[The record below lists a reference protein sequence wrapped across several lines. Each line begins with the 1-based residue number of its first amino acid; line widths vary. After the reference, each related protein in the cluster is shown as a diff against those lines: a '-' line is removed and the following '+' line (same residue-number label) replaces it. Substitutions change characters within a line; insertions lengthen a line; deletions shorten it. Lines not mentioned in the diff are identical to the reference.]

1 MVGARENSM
10 KHLQSGRPAVAAR
23 FAAAAFAVAAV
34 VGAAGA
40 QAADG
45 HSHARPAA
53 AAKPAHDHGHDHAG
67 APGKLALDDGRKWPT
82 DAALRDGMTRLRG
95 LVAKRL
101 DAAHHGKLSAAQ
113 YTALAGEVER
123 EVGGIVANCKLE
135 PKADAMLH
143 LVIAEIGEGA
153 DAMAGKTAGVKR
165 AQGLVKVATAVNG
178 YAEHFDHAGFKPIA
192 DLQH

>member
-67 APGKLALDDGRKWPT
+67 APGKL
-82 DAALRDGMTRLRG
+82 
-95 LVAKRL
+95 
-101 DAAHHGKLSAAQ
+101 
-113 YTALAGEVER
+113 

-192 DLQH
+192 ELQH